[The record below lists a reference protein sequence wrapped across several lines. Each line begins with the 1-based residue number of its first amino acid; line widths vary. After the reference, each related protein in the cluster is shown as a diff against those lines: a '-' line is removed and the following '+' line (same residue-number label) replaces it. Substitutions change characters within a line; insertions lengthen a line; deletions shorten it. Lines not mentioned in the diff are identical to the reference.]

1 MLLLYLTLA
10 TRYLDSLCCD
20 FVTERTWLEAGD
32 LLLPGVQ
39 MRPRCDTSDRLHSVL
54 HFSLFHAVDTSNQL
68 NSDLT
73 FSSIFRLSIHV
84 ISSLTTMLPSTSL
97 LLESRDSTR
106 QNHIFGRLH
115 VLSSLL

>member
-39 MRPRCDTSDRLHSVL
+39 MRPRCDLLINSILFLLSRLFSDY
-54 HFSLFHAVDTSNQL
+54 QY
-68 NSDLT
+68 
-73 FSSIFRLSIHV
+73 
-84 ISSLTTMLPSTSL
+84 M
-97 LLESRDSTR
+97 
-106 QNHIFGRLH
+106 
-115 VLSSLL
+115 